1 MALFEAERLL
11 RVALFFSGGASGFSY
26 LADHDPNFGEDY
38 EVVVGLS
45 SDPEA
50 SGLDAFRG
58 AEIPVETNDIEAFY
72 ETREASLTDLEV
84 RADYDAE
91 TAATLERYEPD
102 LILLSG
108 YMWILTEPVTE
119 TYPVIN
125 VHPADLAIED
135 DTGERRYIGADPV
148 YDAIVEGE
156 TETRS
161 TVHFVTPA
169 VDAGSILVRSR
180 PLPVH
185 RDLVDDLD
193 AFDAEGGIREYANAH
208 QEWMKWEGD
217 GPAIATAL
225 ELIASGRVDYRDGT
239 VRIDGTPGYTDLG
252 P

>member
-1 MALFEAERLL
+1 
-11 RVALFFSGGASGFSY
+11 
-26 LADHDPNFGEDY
+26 
-38 EVVVGLS
+38 
-45 SDPEA
+45 
-50 SGLDAFRG
+50 
-58 AEIPVETNDIEAFY
+58 
-72 ETREASLTDLEV
+72 
-84 RADYDAE
+84 
-91 TAATLERYEPD
+91 
-102 LILLSG
+102 
-108 YMWILTEPVTE
+108 MWILTEPITGA
-119 TYPVIN
+119 YPVIN

-148 YDAIVEGE
+148 YDAIVAGE